1 MFYTWLEVGKERGLL
16 QNFNTSL
23 NDLRLELS
31 ETVKTPYILCALNFS
46 KFRVCLVNLRANN
59 FYIIT

>member
-23 NDLRLELS
+23 NDLRLKII
-31 ETVKTPYILCALNFS
+31 ETVKTLIFCVHLILASFMFAFF
-46 KFRVCLVNLRANN
+46 KF
-59 FYIIT
+59 